1 MDLMKNETIIAAA
14 KKIGRKKQIN
24 IAIEELS
31 ELIQALCKLNRKGSE
46 VEYRCRLMDI
56 HEEIADVEIAITQ
69 LKLIFDMAPA
79 VESWKEAKL
88 ERLEYLIKNQ
98 KWEKES

>member
-1 MDLMKNETIIAAA
+1 MKNETIIAAA

-69 LKLIFDMAPA
+69 LKLSFEMDPA
-79 VESWKEAKL
+79 VKSWKEVKL
-88 ERLEYLIKNQ
+88 ERLARLLY
-98 KWEKES
+98 

>member
-1 MDLMKNETIIAAA
+1 MDLMENAIIIAAA

-56 HEEIADVEIAITQ
+56 HEEIADVEIMIAQI
-69 LKLIFDMAPA
+69 KLIFNMDSA
-79 VESWKEAKL
+79 VESWKGVKL
-88 ERLEYLIKNQ
+88 ERLDSLIKEPT
-98 KWEKES
+98 K